1 MKSSPDPNGVKKRR
15 YDVIFN
21 EINEGVDDALV
32 GWKPESALEGLLRE
46 MAKNKSKIAKLD
58 CADFPSLKALC
69 RNLASEC
76 NYSFS

>member
-32 GWKPESALEGLLRE
+32 GWKPESAWEGSQLE
-46 MAKNKSKIAKLD
+46 MTKNKSKIAKLD
-58 CADFPSLKALC
+58 LADFPSLKAVPQGGQ
-69 RNLASEC
+69 RM
-76 NYSFS
+76 